1 MVLAEA
7 MTKLATSTPPTST
20 TSTPRKLSHLAT
32 SAPSRGSSS
41 FESRLQV
48 ELPRT
53 GWRSTLWPS
62 SPVLRKKLHLASAS
76 EHSVTNSSNNH
87 VATSPESELMSP
99 IPLTLKR
106 QSGHRLNE
114 PQDDDDVLDAADSLN
129 FDKRVRGS
137 TLLGLSNLEDAL
149 PIVSVRLHGG
159 NFQVQ
164 SAQQV
169 SPLQLKSPSRVSPFA
184 NLQSQQR
191 SSSSSNNVH
200 HAPSPP
206 LSHEQLVKRNA
217 LEQELEEFRRN
228 TDSKIV
234 MFPDYFA
241 EDEKELVQQVAEELR
256 LGYQVGERNIAVF
269 KTGLGDKTR
278 SFPSAHAVAR
288 SRLSLSG
295 GGSGDAMGDDV
306 YVDVSELALQG
317 KDCFIARL
325 RLRRLN
331 SGSGVRRNMLW
342 DVAQLSQ
349 ADGIAD
355 PVAEGEGGVYAVQS
369 RASGQKL
376 AMFKPAEEEKF
387 VREGLFPG
395 EGAVREE
402 AVYVLDS
409 RSSGFSGVPPTA
421 VARLQ
426 LSNIGRSK
434 QGAVQRFMTSS
445 IGSMEGFG
453 MPFDLEKAEAFVPV
467 EQVHRIGLLDVRV
480 FNTDRHPGNILLIG
494 EKAPF
499 TMVPIDHGCIL
510 PSWFHLSEARF
521 DWLEYPQCKVPF
533 SAQAMD
539 YIESLDADA
548 DALALRRLG
557 IREECVTT
565 LKICTL
571 FLQRAAQAGK
581 TLFWIGSYMQ
591 RAGCFETP
599 SELELLIQRAC
610 DATGIPFTFVL
621 SEFSEQKGSIPLG
634 ILSRRPPKQFFDSLE
649 QLVVEATT

>member
-7 MTKLATSTPPTST
+7 MTKFASPIPSTVT
-20 TSTPRKLSHLAT
+20 TPRKLSQLAT
-32 SAPSRGSSS
+32 SAPSRGSSL
-41 FESRLQV
+41 ESRLHV

-53 GWRSTLWPS
+53 GWRSALWPS
-62 SPVLRKKLHLASAS
+62 SPLLRKKLQLVSAS
-76 EHSVTNSSNNH
+76 NHPASNNNSKH
-87 VATSPESELMSP
+87 SNNNTSHAESELMSP

-106 QSGHRLNE
+106 QSE
-114 PQDDDDVLDAADSLN
+114 PQDDSDPPIS
-129 FDKRVRGS
+129 FDNRVRGGGS
-137 TLLGLSNLEDAL
+137 TLLSLSSLEDEL
-149 PIVSVRLHGG
+149 PVVSVRLHGG
-159 NFQVQ
+159 QFQVQ

-169 SPLQLKSPSRVSPFA
+169 SPLQLKSPSRASLVA
-184 NLQSQQR
+184 KLKLQPQQR
-191 SSSSSNNVH
+191 SSNNLH
-200 HAPSPP
+200 ESP
-206 LSHEQLVKRNA
+206 LNELLIKRCA

-228 TDSKIV
+228 MDSKIV
-234 MFPDYFA
+234 MFPDYFTD
-241 EDEKELVQQVAEELR
+241 DEKALVQQVADELR
-256 LGYQVGERNIAVF
+256 LGCQVGERNIAVF
-269 KTGLGDKTR
+269 KTGLGDKSA
-278 SFPSAHAVAR
+278 SFPFVAR
-288 SRLSLSG
+288 SRPSLFG
-295 GGSGDAMGDDV
+295 GGDPMGDDV

-355 PVAEGEGGVYAVQS
+355 PVAEGDGGVYAVQS
-369 RASGQKL
+369 RVSGQKL

-402 AVYVLDS
+402 AAYVLDS
-409 RSSGFSGVPPTA
+409 RSNGFSGVPPTA

-453 MPFDLEKAEAFVPV
+453 MPFDLQKAEVFVPV
-467 EQVHRIGLLDVRV
+467 EQVHRIGLLDIRV

-494 EKAPF
+494 DKAPF

-533 SAQAMD
+533 SAQAME
-539 YIESLDADA
+539 YIESLDVET

-557 IREECVTT
+557 IREECVAT

-571 FLQRAAQAGK
+571 FLQRAAKAGK
-581 TLFWIGSYMQ
+581 TLFWIGSFMQ
-591 RAGCFETP
+591 RVGCFETP
-599 SELELLIQRAC
+599 SELELLVQRAC
-610 DATGIPFTFVL
+610 DATGIPFAFVV
-621 SEFSEQKGSIPLG
+621 SEFNEQKGSIPLG
-634 ILSRRPPKQFFDSLE
+634 ILSRRPPKQFFDALE
-649 QLVVEATT
+649 QLVAETTK